1 MNRVTLKKKKSV
13 VAPKLLRGMK
23 DILPDEQQWFE
34 AIREHVRA
42 FARDFHFDRI
52 DTPILESTSLFVRA
66 VGDETDIV
74 QKEMYSFVDQGGDHI
89 SVRPEASASVIRA
102 YIEHGMMSV
111 PQPVK
116 LYYFGPMFRHERPQM
131 GRFRQ
136 FYQLGYETIG
146 DAGAVCDAESI
157 LLGERLCRSLGIM
170 PRIQLNS
177 IGDEN
182 CRPAY
187 EAALKAYFR
196 AHKAKLCEA
205 CKRRLNKNPL
215 RILDCKEST
224 CNALAEAA
232 PQSVDNLCDPCKKHF
247 TQVLE
252 YLDELGLAYD
262 LNPKLVRGLD
272 YYTRTVFE
280 YWSTDERFGGQ
291 LALGGGGRYDNL
303 AEQLGGR
310 HTPVVG
316 FALGVE
322 RLVLLMREL
331 QSYTLPVY
339 EPDVFIAPLG
349 DQARKK
355 ALHVFDELRAAGIKV
370 RHSFTKDGLSGQ
382 LGMASRYNVA
392 YTLIIGQQELLDE
405 TVMVRDMMN
414 NSQEVVGF
422 HKIVDDIR
430 KRLQKRK
437 SALAQNKE
445 DSFGEK

>member
-1 MNRVTLKKKKSV
+1 MKKKKSIA
-13 VAPKLLRGMK
+13 APRLLRGMK

-42 FARDFHFDRI
+42 FARDFNFERI
-52 DTPILESTSLFVRA
+52 DTPVLEPMALFVRA
-66 VGDETDIV
+66 VGDDTDIV

-102 YIEHGMMSV
+102 YIEHGMV
-111 PQPVK
+111 NLPQPVK

-136 FYQLGYETIG
+136 FYQLGYETVG
-146 DAGAVCDAESI
+146 DAGAVSDAEII

-187 EAALKAYFR
+187 ETMLKSYFR
-196 AHKAKLCEA
+196 THKAKLCET
-205 CKRRLNKNPL
+205 CKHRLLKNPL
-215 RILDCKEST
+215 RVLDCKET
-224 CNALAEAA
+224 DCVAIAQGA
-232 PQSVDNLCDPCKKHF
+232 PQAVDNLCDPCKKHF

-252 YLDELGLAYD
+252 FLDDLGLAYD

-291 LALGGGGRYDNL
+291 LALGGGGRYDKL

-331 QSYTLPVY
+331 QSYTLPAY

-355 ALHVFDELRAAGIKV
+355 ALHVFDALRAAGIKV
-370 RHSFTKDGLSGQ
+370 RHAFTKDGLSAQ
-382 LGMASRYNVA
+382 LGLANRYNVK

-405 TVMVRDMMN
+405 TVMVRDMVN
-414 NSQEVVGF
+414 GSQEVVGF
-422 HKIVDDIR
+422 HKIADDIR
-430 KRLQKRK
+430 KRLQKAK
-437 SALAQNKE
+437 NASASAE
-445 DSFGEK
+445 EHHSEK